1 MFGKE
6 FTVSYNSEAIVEH
19 RMHRAANNNKRHTG
33 EPKAADV

>member
-19 RMHRAANNNKRHTG
+19 RAANNNKRHTG